1 MPNSLE
7 ILQIFTA
14 NIHGEGIKRTKE
26 QNTHL
31 FFFLLGAEKTIRMQ
45 KIFILEIEMSQ
56 VCACIFTTGDIVEIL
71 IQAKSQ
77 IKQFPRRKI
86 REN

>member
-1 MPNSLE
+1 MPNPLE

-14 NIHGEGIKRTKE
+14 NKKDKRTE
-26 QNTHL
+26 HTPI
-31 FFFLLGAEKTIRMQ
+31 FFFLLGAEKIIHMQ

-56 VCACIFTTGDIVEIL
+56 VCACIFTTGDVVEIL

-77 IKQFPRRKI
+77 VKQVSRKKNQ
-86 REN
+86 RELED